1 VLRDLAIVVSMP
13 QIGNPPAGDAHSPT
27 TGLLGRMLRAPTPR
41 TVFAAV
47 IVAFAYSLTARLGL
61 ALAFPSVPVS
71 ALWAPNA
78 VLLAALLLAR
88 RGTWWIFIALVLPGH
103 LLVQLLAGMAPD
115 RVLVQY
121 VLNCATAL
129 LGAAA
134 LSRIVPDLRRIER
147 VHSALLFIVVCA
159 LMAPLLTS
167 LVMVATFAAINVGTG
182 FWPTVAARTLTN
194 SFAILTVV
202 PLILHAAAWLKR
214 PQRTVQLARAVEAGL
229 LATSLVLLAALAF
242 LTPVVFT
249 QNEWIFV
256 YALFAVLL
264 WAAVRFGV
272 VGACGTVLSLGVLAT
287 AGVLSSSG
295 QVFGGSPARN
305 VLWLL
310 LFLVL
315 TGVTVLLLAAAIEE
329 RRQLE
334 QVGAESEARFR
345 TIFAHNLMPT
355 LIWHSDGSIIDAN
368 ESFFQLTGY
377 TRADLRSRRVQARA
391 LFARADGTRLGD
403 ADAQAGLSLGSAP
416 VECGLVLRDGRHI
429 PVLVGAFTFPGSDQ
443 EGPAY
448 VLDLSSL
455 RRAESER
462 RHADRLHSA
471 VLASIHDQMVVL
483 DQSGVIIEAN
493 HSWRRYVEHS
503 ATRPFERANVGDQYL
518 QVCAGAAR
526 EGDAVAADLLECI
539 RDVLAGTSAQRRLEF
554 SRERPEGPL
563 WYEMSVEPLSR
574 PEGGAIITRA
584 DITAAK
590 QAMSQAQEQRLQLA
604 HLGRAAVLGELSG
617 AFAHELTQPLTS
629 ILGNAEAALELIS
642 RESTAPPVI
651 AEMLRDIIR
660 DDVRAAEV
668 IQRLRSMLARGEIQR
683 QPIDLNQVVR
693 DVLALAHSDLIT
705 RNVSVVLQLSPQTP
719 FVLADAVQ
727 LQQVLLNLVMNA
739 CDAMTGSPA
748 AERRLT
754 ISTRFVEGGRA
765 VECAVADRGCG
776 IPGDQLERIF
786 QPFVTTKKHGL
797 GLGLPICRSIIEA
810 HGGRLWAEN
819 REERGA
825 VFRFTASAGR

>member
-1 VLRDLAIVVSMP
+1 ML
-13 QIGNPPAGDAHSPT
+13 QIANPSTGDARPPSA
-27 TGLLGRMLRAPTPR
+27 GLLGRMLRAPTPR
-41 TVFAAV
+41 TLFAAV
-47 IVAFAYSLTARLGL
+47 TVAFVYSLTARLGL
-61 ALAFPSVPVS
+61 ALALPTAPVA

-88 RGTWWIFIALVLPGH
+88 RSTWWIFLALVLPGH
-103 LLVQLLAGMAPD
+103 FLVQLLGGYAPD
-115 RVLVQY
+115 RVLIQY
-121 VLNCATAL
+121 VFNCATAL
-129 LGAAA
+129 VGAAT
-134 LSRIVPDLRRIER
+134 LTRLVPNLRRIER
-147 VHSALLFIVVCA
+147 VRSALLFILTCA
-159 LMAPLLTS
+159 LLAPLLTS
-167 LVMVATFAAINVGTG
+167 LLTAAAFLAAHVDAR
-182 FWPTVAARTLTN
+182 FWLTVSARTLSN
-194 SFAILTVV
+194 SFAILTIV

-229 LATSLVLLAALAF
+229 LATSLILLAALGLLAPAV
-242 LTPVVFT
+242 LSHNQWV
-249 QNEWIFV
+249 FV
-256 YALFAVLL
+256 YALFAILL
-264 WAAVRFGV
+264 WASVRFGV
-272 VGACGTVLSLGVLAT
+272 VGACASVLTLGGVATLGVLAPI
-287 AGVLSSSG
+287 GPVL
-295 QVFGGSPARN
+295 VGSPARN

-310 LFLVL
+310 LFLIL
-315 TGVTVLLLAAAIEE
+315 SCVTVLLLAAAIEE

-334 QVGAESEARFR
+334 QVGSESEARFR
-345 TIFAHNLMPT
+345 TIFAQNLMPT
-355 LIWHSDGSIIDAN
+355 LIWHSDGSLIDAN
-368 ESFFQLTGY
+368 ESFFRLTGY
-377 TRADLRSRRVQARA
+377 TRADLRSGTVHARA

-403 ADAQAGLSLGSAP
+403 ADPEAGLSLGSGP
-416 VECGLVLRDGRHI
+416 VERALVLRDGHHI
-429 PVLVGAFTFPGSDQ
+429 PVLVGAFMFAGSDQ
-443 EGPAY
+443 EGTAY

-462 RHADRLHSA
+462 RHVDRLHSA

-493 HSWRRYVEHS
+493 QSWRRYVEHS

-526 EGDAVAADLLECI
+526 EGDPVAAELLECI

-574 PEGGAIITRA
+574 PEGGVIITRA

-642 RESTAPPVI
+642 REPSSPPVI

-705 RNVSVVLQLSPQTP
+705 RNVSVALQLSPQTP

-754 ISTRFVEGGRA
+754 IATRFVEGGRA

-776 IPGDQLERIF
+776 VPGDQLERIF